1 MIDLLMWLD
10 WPAIICG
17 LAVFGITKYYGLF

>member
-17 LAVFGITKYYGLF
+17 LAVVGMAKYYKLF